1 MLMNKKQL
9 EDAFTALEEYRNKK
23 SAEAYNKVQDIYYN
37 ADRQIKLLIFYYFSI
52 MSQRGEVS
60 FESAK
65 RFLKPEELKTFKG
78 NIKSYIETAKQIE
91 YATKPL
97 ANLQM
102 MMSRQNISVANA
114 LKTEVNYQIEYAFS
128 TSYDI
133 LEKHISDIYKE
144 SYYKSAFEIQKSIGS
159 GKLLPP
165 PKDMNNLM
173 ELPWKIDDNS
183 ISDRIW
189 KDKNKMMREIERE
202 ITIDINTGRSPQI
215 SVENISQKLGVAKS
229 NAKRLILT
237 EEARFGSIA
246 QMQSYKEMGIER
258 YEILATLDLRTSK
271 ICQDMDGMIF
281 FVKDYDVG
289 VNAPPFHPRCR
300 TVTIPY
306 FEDDIKSTRAARDI
320 ESDRTHY
327 ISSDMTYETWRQK
340 YVNVDKV
347 VAENTNKPYFDNIE
361 NWKKVDKSNA
371 KEVQDLLEYEVNKA
385 VYKVDGRHVIL
396 DYNKQEKDIA
406 MILAR
411 DYGKK
416 VSMIPKVNYPKGVK
430 TPDYL
435 IDNIPYDLKSPT
447 GKGKSALFDMIKN
460 SKGQSERFIVDL
472 SKSDISIEKA
482 KEQIELLFSSKRT
495 AFVNEVIL
503 MKDAKLIKVYKRKK

>member
-23 SAEAYNKVQDIYYN
+23 SAEAYNKVQDIYDN

-78 NIKSYIETAKQIE
+78 NIKSYIETAKQIK
-91 YATKPL
+91 YPPKPS

-114 LKTEVNYQIEYAFS
+114 LKTEVNHQIEYAFS

-165 PKDMNNLM
+165 PKDMDNLM

-202 ITIDINTGRSPQI
+202 IAIDINTGRSPQI

-246 QMQSYKEMGIER
+246 QMNSYKEMGIER

-281 FVKDYDVG
+281 FVKDYDIG

-320 ESDRTHY
+320 ESDKTHY
-327 ISSDMTYETWRQK
+327 ISSDMTYDTWRQK
-340 YVNVDKV
+340 YVNMDKSKESGYNININLQLFANKDLPKQTIKQMEKGIKSYRKQIDIHNDKINNPQKYV
-347 VAENTNKPYFDNIE
+347 ENWDKLDKLNQDGLIRHWNKEIETFNKNIHDNIE
-361 NWKKVDKSNA
+361 ELKK
-371 KEVQDLLEYEVNKA
+371 
-385 VYKVDGRHVIL
+385 R
-396 DYNKQEKDIA
+396 
-406 MILAR
+406 
-411 DYGKK
+411 
-416 VSMIPKVNYPKGVK
+416 GVE
-430 TPDYL
+430 
-435 IDNIPYDLKSPT
+435 ID
-447 GKGKSALFDMIKN
+447 
-460 SKGQSERFIVDL
+460 
-472 SKSDISIEKA
+472 
-482 KEQIELLFSSKRT
+482 
-495 AFVNEVIL
+495 
-503 MKDAKLIKVYKRKK
+503 

>member
-23 SAEAYNKVQDIYYN
+23 SAEAYNKVQDIYDN

-78 NIKSYIETAKQIE
+78 NIKSYIETAKQIK
-91 YATKPL
+91 YPPKPS

-102 MMSRQNISVANA
+102 MMSRQNISVADA
-114 LKTEVNYQIEYAFS
+114 LKTEVNHQIEYAFS

-144 SYYKSAFEIQKSIGS
+144 SYYKSAFEIQKSTGS

-165 PKDMNNLM
+165 PKDMDNLM
-173 ELPWKIDDNS
+173 GLPWKIDDNS

-189 KDKNKMMREIERE
+189 KDKSKMMREIERE
-202 ITIDINTGRSPQI
+202 IAIDINTGRSPQI
-215 SVENISQKLGVAKS
+215 SAENISQKLGVAKS

-306 FEDDIKSTRAARDI
+306 FDDDIKSTRAARDI
-320 ESDRTHY
+320 ESDKTHY
-327 ISSDMTYETWRQK
+327 ISSDMTYDTWRQK
-340 YVNVDKV
+340 YVNMDKSKESGYNININLQLFANKDLPKQTIKQMEKGIKSYKKQIDIHNDKINNPQKYV
-347 VAENTNKPYFDNIE
+347 ENWDKLDKLNQDGLIRHWNKEIETFNKNIHDNIE
-361 NWKKVDKSNA
+361 ELKK
-371 KEVQDLLEYEVNKA
+371 
-385 VYKVDGRHVIL
+385 R
-396 DYNKQEKDIA
+396 
-406 MILAR
+406 
-411 DYGKK
+411 
-416 VSMIPKVNYPKGVK
+416 GVE
-430 TPDYL
+430 
-435 IDNIPYDLKSPT
+435 I
-447 GKGKSALFDMIKN
+447 G
-460 SKGQSERFIVDL
+460 
-472 SKSDISIEKA
+472 
-482 KEQIELLFSSKRT
+482 
-495 AFVNEVIL
+495 
-503 MKDAKLIKVYKRKK
+503 

>member
-23 SAEAYNKVQDIYYN
+23 SAEAYNKAQDIYDN

-65 RFLKPEELKTFKG
+65 RFLKSEELKTFKG
-78 NIKSYIETAKQIE
+78 NIKSYIGIAKQIK
-91 YATKPL
+91 YPPKPS

-102 MMSRQNISVANA
+102 MMSRQNISVADA
-114 LKTEVNYQIEYAFS
+114 LKTEVNHQIEYAFS

-144 SYYKSAFEIQKSIGS
+144 SYYKSAFEIQKSTGS

-165 PKDMNNLM
+165 PKDMDNLM
-173 ELPWKIDDNS
+173 GLPWKIDDNS

-189 KDKNKMMREIERE
+189 KDKSKMMREIERE
-202 ITIDINTGRSPQI
+202 IAIDINTGRSPQI
-215 SVENISQKLGVAKS
+215 SAENISQKLGVAKS

-306 FEDDIKSTRAARDI
+306 FDDDIKSTRAARDI
-320 ESDRTHY
+320 ESDKTHY
-327 ISSDMTYETWRQK
+327 ISSDMTYDTWRQK
-340 YVNVDKV
+340 YVNMDKSKESGYNININLQLFANKDLPKQTIKQMEKGIKSYKKQIDIHNDKINNPQKYV
-347 VAENTNKPYFDNIE
+347 ENWDKLDKLNQDGLIRHWNKEIETFNKNIHDNIE
-361 NWKKVDKSNA
+361 ELKK
-371 KEVQDLLEYEVNKA
+371 
-385 VYKVDGRHVIL
+385 R
-396 DYNKQEKDIA
+396 
-406 MILAR
+406 
-411 DYGKK
+411 
-416 VSMIPKVNYPKGVK
+416 GVE
-430 TPDYL
+430 
-435 IDNIPYDLKSPT
+435 I
-447 GKGKSALFDMIKN
+447 G
-460 SKGQSERFIVDL
+460 
-472 SKSDISIEKA
+472 
-482 KEQIELLFSSKRT
+482 
-495 AFVNEVIL
+495 
-503 MKDAKLIKVYKRKK
+503 

>member
-23 SAEAYNKVQDIYYN
+23 SAEAYNKVQDIYDN

-65 RFLKPEELKTFKG
+65 RFLKSEELKTFKG
-78 NIKSYIETAKQIE
+78 NIKSYIETAKQIK
-91 YATKPL
+91 YPPKPS

-102 MMSRQNISVANA
+102 MMSRQNISVADA
-114 LKTEVNYQIEYAFS
+114 LKIEVNHQIEYAFS

-133 LEKHISDIYKE
+133 LEKYISDIYKE
-144 SYYKSAFEIQKSIGS
+144 SYYKSAFEIQKSTGS

-165 PKDMNNLM
+165 PKDMDNLM
-173 ELPWKIDDNS
+173 GLPWKIDDNS

-189 KDKNKMMREIERE
+189 KDKSKMMREIERE
-202 ITIDINTGRSPQI
+202 IAIDINTGRSPQI
-215 SVENISQKLGVAKS
+215 SAENISQKLGVAKS

-281 FVKDYDVG
+281 FVKDYDIG

-320 ESDRTHY
+320 ESDKTHY
-327 ISSDMTYETWRQK
+327 ISSDMTYDTWRQK
-340 YVNVDKV
+340 YVNMDKSKESGYNININLQLFANKDLPKQTIKQMEKGIKSYKKQIDIHNDKINNPQKYV
-347 VAENTNKPYFDNIE
+347 ENWDKLDKLNQDGLIRHWNKEIETFNKNIHDNIE
-361 NWKKVDKSNA
+361 ELKK
-371 KEVQDLLEYEVNKA
+371 
-385 VYKVDGRHVIL
+385 R
-396 DYNKQEKDIA
+396 
-406 MILAR
+406 
-411 DYGKK
+411 
-416 VSMIPKVNYPKGVK
+416 GVE
-430 TPDYL
+430 
-435 IDNIPYDLKSPT
+435 I
-447 GKGKSALFDMIKN
+447 G
-460 SKGQSERFIVDL
+460 
-472 SKSDISIEKA
+472 
-482 KEQIELLFSSKRT
+482 
-495 AFVNEVIL
+495 
-503 MKDAKLIKVYKRKK
+503 

>member
-1 MLMNKKQL
+1 MDKKQL

-23 SAEAYNKVQDIYYN
+23 SAEAYNKVQDIYDN

-65 RFLKPEELKTFKG
+65 RFLKSEELKTFKD
-78 NIKSYIETAKQIE
+78 NIKSYIEIAKQIK
-91 YATKPL
+91 YPPKPS

-102 MMSRQNISVANA
+102 MMSRQNISVADA

-202 ITIDINTGRSPQI
+202 IAIDINTGRSPQI

-306 FEDDIKSTRAARDI
+306 FDDDIKSTRAARDI
-320 ESDRTHY
+320 ESDKTHY
-327 ISSDMTYETWRQK
+327 ISSDMTYDTWRQK
-340 YVNVDKV
+340 YVNMDKSKESGYNININLQLFANKDLPKQTIKQMEKGIKSYKKQIDIHNDKINNPQKYV
-347 VAENTNKPYFDNIE
+347 ENWDKLDKLNQDGLIRHWNKEIETFNKNIHDNIE
-361 NWKKVDKSNA
+361 ELKK
-371 KEVQDLLEYEVNKA
+371 
-385 VYKVDGRHVIL
+385 R
-396 DYNKQEKDIA
+396 
-406 MILAR
+406 
-411 DYGKK
+411 
-416 VSMIPKVNYPKGVK
+416 GVE
-430 TPDYL
+430 
-435 IDNIPYDLKSPT
+435 ID
-447 GKGKSALFDMIKN
+447 
-460 SKGQSERFIVDL
+460 
-472 SKSDISIEKA
+472 
-482 KEQIELLFSSKRT
+482 
-495 AFVNEVIL
+495 
-503 MKDAKLIKVYKRKK
+503 

>member
-23 SAEAYNKVQDIYYN
+23 SAEAYNKVQDIYDN

-65 RFLKPEELKTFKG
+65 RFLKSEELKTFKG
-78 NIKSYIETAKQIE
+78 NIKSYIETAKQIK
-91 YATKPL
+91 YPPKPS

-102 MMSRQNISVANA
+102 MMSRQNISVADA
-114 LKTEVNYQIEYAFS
+114 LKTEVNHQIEYAFS

-133 LEKHISDIYKE
+133 LEKYISDIYKE
-144 SYYKSAFEIQKSIGS
+144 SYYKSAFEIQKSTGS

-165 PKDMNNLM
+165 PKDMDNLM
-173 ELPWKIDDNS
+173 GLPWKIDDNS

-189 KDKNKMMREIERE
+189 KDKSKMMREIERE
-202 ITIDINTGRSPQI
+202 IAIDINTGRSPQI
-215 SVENISQKLGVAKS
+215 SAENISQKLGVAKS

-306 FEDDIKSTRAARDI
+306 FDDDIKSTRAARDI
-320 ESDRTHY
+320 ESDKTHY
-327 ISSDMTYETWRQK
+327 ISSDMTYDTWRQK
-340 YVNVDKV
+340 YVNVDKSEESGYNININLQLFANKDLPKQTIKQMEKGIKSYKKQIDIHNDKINNPQKYV
-347 VAENTNKPYFDNIE
+347 ENWDKLDKLNQDGLIRHWNKEIETFNKNIHDNIE
-361 NWKKVDKSNA
+361 ELKK
-371 KEVQDLLEYEVNKA
+371 
-385 VYKVDGRHVIL
+385 R
-396 DYNKQEKDIA
+396 
-406 MILAR
+406 
-411 DYGKK
+411 
-416 VSMIPKVNYPKGVK
+416 GVE
-430 TPDYL
+430 
-435 IDNIPYDLKSPT
+435 ID
-447 GKGKSALFDMIKN
+447 
-460 SKGQSERFIVDL
+460 
-472 SKSDISIEKA
+472 
-482 KEQIELLFSSKRT
+482 
-495 AFVNEVIL
+495 
-503 MKDAKLIKVYKRKK
+503 

>member
-1 MLMNKKQL
+1 MNKKQL

-23 SAEAYNKVQDIYYN
+23 SAEAYNKVQDIYDN

-65 RFLKPEELKTFKG
+65 RFLKSEELKTFKG
-78 NIKSYIETAKQIE
+78 NIKSYIETAKQIK
-91 YATKPL
+91 YPPKPS

-102 MMSRQNISVANA
+102 MMSRQNISVADA
-114 LKTEVNYQIEYAFS
+114 LKTEVNHQIEYAFS

-133 LEKHISDIYKE
+133 LEKYISDIYKE
-144 SYYKSAFEIQKSIGS
+144 SYYKSAFEIQKSTGS

-165 PKDMNNLM
+165 PKDMDNLM
-173 ELPWKIDDNS
+173 GLPWKIDDNS

-189 KDKNKMMREIERE
+189 KDKSKMMREIERE
-202 ITIDINTGRSPQI
+202 IAIDINTGRSPQI
-215 SVENISQKLGVAKS
+215 SAENISQKLGVAKS

-306 FEDDIKSTRAARDI
+306 FDDDIKSTRAARDI
-320 ESDRTHY
+320 ESDKTHY
-327 ISSDMTYETWRQK
+327 ISSDMTYDTWRQK
-340 YVNVDKV
+340 YVNVDKSEESGYNININLQLFANKDLPKQTIKQMEKGIKSYKKQIDIHNDKINNPQKYV
-347 VAENTNKPYFDNIE
+347 ENWDKLDKLNQDGLIRHWNKEIETFNKNIHDNIE
-361 NWKKVDKSNA
+361 ELKK
-371 KEVQDLLEYEVNKA
+371 
-385 VYKVDGRHVIL
+385 R
-396 DYNKQEKDIA
+396 
-406 MILAR
+406 
-411 DYGKK
+411 
-416 VSMIPKVNYPKGVK
+416 GVE
-430 TPDYL
+430 
-435 IDNIPYDLKSPT
+435 ID
-447 GKGKSALFDMIKN
+447 
-460 SKGQSERFIVDL
+460 
-472 SKSDISIEKA
+472 
-482 KEQIELLFSSKRT
+482 
-495 AFVNEVIL
+495 
-503 MKDAKLIKVYKRKK
+503 

>member
-9 EDAFTALEEYRNKK
+9 EDVFTALEEYRNKK
-23 SAEAYNKVQDIYYN
+23 SAEAYNKVQDIYDN

-65 RFLKPEELKTFKG
+65 RFLKSEELKTFKG
-78 NIKSYIETAKQIE
+78 NIKSYIETAKQIK
-91 YATKPL
+91 YPPKPS

-102 MMSRQNISVANA
+102 MMSRQNISVADA
-114 LKTEVNYQIEYAFS
+114 LKIEVNHQIEYAFS

-133 LEKHISDIYKE
+133 LEKYISDIYKE
-144 SYYKSAFEIQKSIGS
+144 SYYKSAFEIQKSTGS

-165 PKDMNNLM
+165 PKDMDNLM
-173 ELPWKIDDNS
+173 GLPWKIDDNS

-189 KDKNKMMREIERE
+189 KDKSKMMREIERE
-202 ITIDINTGRSPQI
+202 IAIDINTGRSPQI
-215 SVENISQKLGVAKS
+215 SAENISQKLGVAKS

-246 QMQSYKEMGIER
+246 QMNSYKEMGIER

-281 FVKDYDVG
+281 FVKDYDIG

-320 ESDRTHY
+320 ESDKTHY

-340 YVNVDKV
+340 YVNVDKSEESGYNININLQLFANKDLPKQTIKQMEKGIKSYKKQIDIHNDKINNPQKYV
-347 VAENTNKPYFDNIE
+347 ENWDKLDKLNQDGLIRHWNKEIETFNKNIHDNIE
-361 NWKKVDKSNA
+361 ELKK
-371 KEVQDLLEYEVNKA
+371 
-385 VYKVDGRHVIL
+385 R
-396 DYNKQEKDIA
+396 
-406 MILAR
+406 
-411 DYGKK
+411 
-416 VSMIPKVNYPKGVK
+416 GVE
-430 TPDYL
+430 
-435 IDNIPYDLKSPT
+435 ID
-447 GKGKSALFDMIKN
+447 
-460 SKGQSERFIVDL
+460 
-472 SKSDISIEKA
+472 
-482 KEQIELLFSSKRT
+482 
-495 AFVNEVIL
+495 
-503 MKDAKLIKVYKRKK
+503 

>member
-23 SAEAYNKVQDIYYN
+23 SAEAYNKVQDIYDN

-78 NIKSYIETAKQIE
+78 NIKSYIETAKQIK
-91 YATKPL
+91 YPPKPS

-102 MMSRQNISVANA
+102 MMSRQNISVADA
-114 LKTEVNYQIEYAFS
+114 LKTEVNHQIEYAFS

-165 PKDMNNLM
+165 PKDMDNLM
-173 ELPWKIDDNS
+173 GLPWKIDDNS

-189 KDKNKMMREIERE
+189 KDKSKMMREIERE
-202 ITIDINTGRSPQI
+202 IAIDINTGRSPQI
-215 SVENISQKLGVAKS
+215 SAENISQKLGVAKS

-246 QMQSYKEMGIER
+246 QMNSYKEMGIER

-320 ESDRTHY
+320 ESDKTHY
-327 ISSDMTYETWRQK
+327 ISSDMTYDTWRQK
-340 YVNVDKV
+340 YVNMDKSKESGYNININLQLFANKDLPKQTIKQMEKGIKSYKKQIDIHNDKINNPQKYV
-347 VAENTNKPYFDNIE
+347 ENWDKLDKLNQDGLIRHWNKEIETFNKNIHDNIE
-361 NWKKVDKSNA
+361 ELKK
-371 KEVQDLLEYEVNKA
+371 
-385 VYKVDGRHVIL
+385 R
-396 DYNKQEKDIA
+396 
-406 MILAR
+406 
-411 DYGKK
+411 
-416 VSMIPKVNYPKGVK
+416 GVE
-430 TPDYL
+430 
-435 IDNIPYDLKSPT
+435 ID
-447 GKGKSALFDMIKN
+447 
-460 SKGQSERFIVDL
+460 
-472 SKSDISIEKA
+472 
-482 KEQIELLFSSKRT
+482 
-495 AFVNEVIL
+495 
-503 MKDAKLIKVYKRKK
+503 